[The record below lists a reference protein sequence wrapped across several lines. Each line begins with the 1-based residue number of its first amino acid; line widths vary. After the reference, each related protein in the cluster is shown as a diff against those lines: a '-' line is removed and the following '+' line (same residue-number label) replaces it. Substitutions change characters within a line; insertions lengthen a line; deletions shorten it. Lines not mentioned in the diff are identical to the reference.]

1 MKLYRL
7 NVTADGEPSIIFALA
22 EDVDSLLHALEY
34 EGHGEADEES
44 LLPYFDADKKPRV
57 VRSLEDVPE
66 DYLDF
71 VCLGDNPEEY
81 TVAEFFDTQ
90 EKSLKWCRSPGAGG
104 RGEPGVPHQAFL
116 KRRRPLSARS
126 ACAAL

>member
-1 MKLYRL
+1 MAAEGLRDMKLYRL

-34 EGHGEADEES
+34 EDHGEADEES
-44 LLPYFDADKKPRV
+44 LLPYFDAEKKPRV

-71 VCLGDNPEEY
+71 VCLGDNPEEL

-90 EKSLKWCRSPGAGG
+90 E
-104 RGEPGVPHQAFL
+104 
-116 KRRRPLSARS
+116 
-126 ACAAL
+126 

>member
-7 NVTADGEPSIIFALA
+7 NVTVDGEPSAIFALA

-34 EGHGEADEES
+34 QDHGEADEES
-44 LLPYFDADKKPRV
+44 LLPYFDGEKKPRV

-71 VCLGDNPEEY
+71 VCLGDNPEEL

-90 EKSLKWCRSPGAGG
+90 E
-104 RGEPGVPHQAFL
+104 
-116 KRRRPLSARS
+116 
-126 ACAAL
+126 